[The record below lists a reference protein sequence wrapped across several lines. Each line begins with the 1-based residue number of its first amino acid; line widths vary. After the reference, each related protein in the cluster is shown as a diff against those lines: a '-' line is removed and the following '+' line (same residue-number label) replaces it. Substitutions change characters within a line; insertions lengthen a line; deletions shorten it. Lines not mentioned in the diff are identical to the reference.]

1 MYNDELRDK
10 FIALRAKRISA
21 DKIAAL
27 LGISRWT
34 VLKWCQK
41 YKTQI
46 ANLRAI
52 HFENAIER
60 AGADYERE
68 IYLAA
73 AQLNRIR
80 AALAQRKVEHL
91 STEFLLNAEATAFA
105 RMDRLMRLADLP
117 DADPDADASGDEEA
131 PGVEKPTPET
141 LGSVREQNASTN
153 GANLE
158 TQNPTFYPPFIH
170 QKEGGNTTDVLNH
183 SPAEVGRPVPS
194 APQPDFT
201 APSLVPVRKDLDL

>member
-1 MYNDELRDK
+1 MYNDEVRDK
-10 FIALRAKRISA
+10 FISLRAKRISA

-46 ANLRAI
+46 ASLRAI

-117 DADPDADASGDEEA
+117 DGDCPDEADSTETPGGAGEPGASANGASGSPAEA
-131 PGVEKPTPET
+131 E
-141 LGSVREQNASTN
+141 
-153 GANLE
+153 
-158 TQNPTFYPPFIH
+158 NPTFYPPFIH
-170 QKEGGNTTDVLNH
+170 QKEGGNSTDALNLNLN
-183 SPAEVGRPVPS
+183 PEVGRAVPS
-194 APQPDFT
+194 APQPVFT
-201 APSLVPVRKDLDL
+201 AEPRLDL